1 MTRKELKQI
10 WRDELSDVPWEL
22 VKSVQFH
29 EKVNDDRDKLIDF
42 VRTITKNNTNFQ

>member
-1 MTRKELKQI
+1 MTRKELKKI
-10 WRDELSDVPWEL
+10 WEDELADVPWEL
-22 VKSVQFH
+22 VKRVQFH